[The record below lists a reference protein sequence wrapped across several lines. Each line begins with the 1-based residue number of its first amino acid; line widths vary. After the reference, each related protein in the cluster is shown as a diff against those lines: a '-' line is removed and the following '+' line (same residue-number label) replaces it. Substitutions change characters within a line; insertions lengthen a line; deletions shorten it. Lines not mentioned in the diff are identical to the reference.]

1 MRERIAEAFTWSR
14 VVALFGTL
22 LVAIGVTV
30 VVVDSNDDGVPDR
43 AEIRISLGGADDAP
57 AGVPSG
63 PSTLTLDEQGANVL
77 EQAKV
82 GDLGGHDRLDDETPA
97 DLDLTPE
104 QEQQVQDALEQ
115 NAESNVLPDVTP
127 LAAPFQPGCRTRLV
141 GNYSSRNG
149 VTPRLIVAHYTV
161 SPNRAGFDDVD
172 GITAYFASA
181 ASQAS
186 SHYVIDADG
195 NCNYIVRETS
205 KAWTQAAGNPWSV
218 AIEHIATGSES
229 DLANRAGYRKA
240 GRVYDA
246 IARRWNIPLQR
257 GAVAASGV
265 PTRPGIVQHADGG
278 LSWGGH
284 RDVNPFEVGKLIAAA
299 KRHRKLSHRLERRKA
314 DHKRNHA
321 QRRAR
326 CSREQ
331 KRASA
336 DRRRECRKRRARHEF
351 LHERLHYLRARV

>member
-1 MRERIAEAFTWSR
+1 MRDRIGEWSWSK
-14 VVALFGTL
+14 VIALFGA
-22 LVAIGVTV
+22 LVVVIGVSV

-43 AEIRISLGGADDAP
+43 AEIRISLGGHDDVP
-57 AGVPSG
+57 AGVPAG
-63 PSTLTLDEQGANVL
+63 PATLTVPKSAVEAAA
-77 EQAKV
+77 ESEV
-82 GDLGGHDRLDDETPA
+82 GDHAGLDDETPPG
-97 DLDLTPE
+97 LTDE
-104 QEQQVQDALEQ
+104 QLAGQAEALERNARSDALPE
-115 NAESNVLPDVTP
+115 VHP

-141 GNYSSRNG
+141 GNYSSRGG
-149 VTPRLIVAHYTV
+149 VTPRVIVAHYTV
-161 SPNRAGFDDVD
+161 SPNLAGFADVD
-172 GITAYFASA
+172 GITAYFNRST
-181 ASQAS
+181 SQAS

-195 NCNYIVRETS
+195 NCNYIVRES
-205 KAWTQAAGNPWSV
+205 DKAWTEAAGNPWGVSIEHV
-218 AIEHIATGSES
+218 AIGSEG
-229 DLANRAGYRKA
+229 DLANRAGYRKS

-246 IARRWNIPLQR
+246 IARRWNIPLRR
-257 GAVAASGV
+257 GAVGSNGV

-278 LSWGGH
+278 LPWGGH
-284 RDVNPFEVGKLIAAA
+284 HDVNPFEVGKLIAAA

-314 DHKRNHA
+314 DHKRNHE